1 MPAFTDYTFPS
12 CNGKTQ
18 IHVRRCTPD
27 GEVRGV
33 VQLAHGIA
41 EHVERYDGFAAFLA
55 ENGYVVV
62 ANDHL
67 GHGQSIGSEEE
78 LGCLMEEGGWKR
90 LVIDMH
96 TLCEKTA
103 AEFPGLPYFLFGH
116 SMGSFLARTYLIA
129 YPEGLT
135 AAVICGT
142 GQQSGALVR
151 AGRAMG
157 RLEIRRHGADYKSE
171 LLNRMA
177 FGAYNKGIE
186 PQRTPCDW
194 LTRDNAVV
202 DAYIADPHAGF
213 EGRLAFV
220 GIGNDYRVATLLDQ
234 GPDAAVF
241 TGRHG
246 LEVRLIFL
254 TVEFAVWIEF
264 GEHGFHASGQSFS
277 PVNGIDILSLQG
289 RDGGS
294 QDLHIL
300 LCVEV
305 QVLHFLFVAIVRRLC
320 LSLRGAGKAECQACD
335 EANEAQ
341 HLFLHVLNIKKFGQI
356 SRFFFEYPKNDCVF
370 CFFSGNLW
378 EKWAKC
384 LIFAAIN
391 SIYIVRCVPF

>member
-18 IHVRRCTPD
+18 IHVRRCSPD

-171 LLNRMA
+171 LLNKMA

-194 LTRDNAVV
+194 LTRDDAVV

-213 EGRLAFV
+213 VPSAGLFTEMMSGIAFISDRKNLARMKKDLPLLFIAGEKDPV
-220 GIGNDYRVATLLDQ
+220 G
-234 GPDAAVF
+234 
-241 TGRHG
+241 
-246 LEVRLIFL
+246 
-254 TVEFAVWIEF
+254 EF
-264 GEHGFHASGQSFS
+264 GKGVKRAYAA
-277 PVNGIDILSLQG
+277 
-289 RDGGS
+289 
-294 QDLHIL
+294 
-300 LCVEV
+300 
-305 QVLHFLFVAIVRRLC
+305 FLA
-320 LSLRGAGKAECQACD
+320 AGMSDVTLKLYPDCRHE
-335 EANEAQ
+335 
-341 HLFLHVLNIKKFGQI
+341 VLNELCRDQVM
-356 SRFFFEYPKNDCVF
+356 SDVLAWFEQK
-370 CFFSGNLW
+370 
-378 EKWAKC
+378 
-384 LIFAAIN
+384 
-391 SIYIVRCVPF
+391 R

>member
-1 MPAFTDYTFPS
+1 MYL
-12 CNGKTQ
+12 
-18 IHVRRCTPD
+18 
-27 GEVRGV
+27 EVDWLINVWTLHSKVECRSGLSA
-33 VQLAHGIA
+33 QFLAH
-41 EHVERYDGFAAFLA
+41 F
-55 ENGYVVV
+55 
-62 ANDHL
+62 
-67 GHGQSIGSEEE
+67 
-78 LGCLMEEGGWKR
+78 GGA
-90 LVIDMH
+90 LLDH
-96 TLCEKTA
+96 TLSID
-103 AEFPGLPYFLFGH
+103 AEDGITYTYTCFH
-116 SMGSFLARTYLIA
+116 SGPSL
-129 YPEGLT
+129 
-135 AAVICGT
+135 
-142 GQQSGALVR
+142 
-151 AGRAMG
+151 
-157 RLEIRRHGADYKSE
+157 
-171 LLNRMA
+171 
-177 FGAYNKGIE
+177 
-186 PQRTPCDW
+186 
-194 LTRDNAVV
+194 
-202 DAYIADPHAGF
+202 
-213 EGRLAFV
+213 V
-220 GIGNDYRVATLLDQ
+220 GIGDDDCVAALLNE
-234 GPDAAVF
+234 GADATIFA
-241 TGRHG
+241 GGHG

-254 TVEFAVWIEF
+254 AVEFAVWIEF

-277 PVNGIDILSLQG
+277 PVNGIYILSLQG